1 MTQDNSESRGEPTAP
16 TKKRSISFVG
26 VVLML
31 GSLPIWPLL
40 LVVPF
45 LPMSL
50 EAQAITATTM
60 IVVAEIAFWLGAV
73 LAGPEA
79 AKRVRSKWRSRKSKS

>member
-1 MTQDNSESRGEPTAP
+1 
-16 TKKRSISFVG
+16 
-26 VVLML
+26 ML